1 MRIQSLAAFRL
12 FTAATLAILLLPAM
26 ATQAWAT
33 EVKIPLDLKTPGV
46 QAEHAVQR
54 SLWYA
59 KRHLRLPWGRSASAR
74 SMSRRPSTCR

>member
-33 EVKIPLDLKTPGV
+33 EVEIPLD
-46 QAEHAVQR
+46 
-54 SLWYA
+54 
-59 KRHLRLPWGRSASAR
+59 
-74 SMSRRPSTCR
+74 